1 MSLVKICG
9 IKNLSDVF
17 VCLNEDENETDV
29 TVFDKINN
37 MNTRDSRT
45 LIFEKTSVTWFVKV
59 EEDLLKELNETLEV
73 LNDGEHVR
81 YDNILSRDKGVCFNF
96 NNLTVSTTS
105 NFVQIISDKNVIFHI
120 SKDEENV
127 LEKFL
132 TYILH

>member
-1 MSLVKICG
+1 MSLVKLCG

-17 VCLNEDENETDV
+17 ICLNEDENETGV
-29 TVFDKINN
+29 PVFDKINN
-37 MNTRDSRT
+37 MNTRDSRK
-45 LIFEKTSVTWFVKV
+45 LRFEKDSVTWFVKV